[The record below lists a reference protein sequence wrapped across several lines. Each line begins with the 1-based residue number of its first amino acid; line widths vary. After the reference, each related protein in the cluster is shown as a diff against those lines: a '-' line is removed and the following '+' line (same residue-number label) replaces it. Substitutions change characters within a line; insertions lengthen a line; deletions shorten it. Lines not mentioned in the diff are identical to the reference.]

1 MTSLFSGLMLALL
14 LSMAAWL
21 DIRQRR
27 IPNLIAAAVALLG
40 LGSAMAGGILAGAG
54 ALATALAVLSVG
66 VGVWKLGWL
75 GGGDV
80 KLIAALSLWAGP
92 SYLAELLLA
101 IALGG
106 GALALVIG
114 AARHPAVAPMVGL
127 VQFEV
132 GRRSPARS
140 GPGAA
145 VPMAAG
151 PVSDRDLSTIPYGV
165 AVAFGGAWLLYR
177 WFQV

>member
-1 MTSLFSGLMLALL
+1 MTSLVSGLMLAFL

-40 LGSAMAGGILAGAG
+40 LCSAMAGGMLAVAG

-114 AARHPAVAPMVGL
+114 AARHPAFAPMFGL

-132 GRRSPARS
+132 GRRFPAQS
-140 GPGAA
+140 GHGAA
-145 VPMAAG
+145 VPTAAA
-151 PVSDRDLSTIPYGV
+151 PASDRHASTIPYGV

-177 WFQV
+177 WFQF

>member
-1 MTSLFSGLMLALL
+1 MTSLLSGLMLALL

-40 LGSAMAGGILAGAG
+40 LGSAMAGGILAGGWRPGNRAG
-54 ALATALAVLSVG
+54 RIERWRRRLEAGLA
-66 VGVWKLGWL
+66 W
-75 GGGDV
+75 GGDV

-92 SYLAELLLA
+92 SYVAELLLA

-114 AARHPAVAPMVGL
+114 AARHPAVAPIVGL

-132 GRRSPARS
+132 GRGFPARV
-140 GPGAA
+140 GYGAA
-145 VPMAAG
+145 VPMCGEARVG
-151 PVSDRDLSTIPYGV
+151 S
-165 AVAFGGAWLLYR
+165 
-177 WFQV
+177 